1 MRFVY
6 DVAYAC
12 RALRRSPGLVV
23 TLGATSNDVVSKIV
37 WSAWGLILPGLAIGV
52 VAAALGTRALEG
64 VLFGTS
70 PTDPIVFIATVLT
83 LAAVASL
90 ASYVPARR
98 ASCVDPIVVL
108 RDQ

>member
-1 MRFVY
+1 VG
-6 DVAYAC
+6 VIA
-12 RALRRSPGLVV
+12 PGLVF
-23 TLGATSNDVVSKIV
+23 
-37 WSAWGLILPGLAIGV
+37 GV
-52 VAAALGTRALEG
+52 CALLRHALRG

-70 PTDPIVFIATVLT
+70 PTDPIVFGLTVVT

-98 ASCVDPIVVL
+98 ASRVDPIVVL